1 MKQRTYIAIDLKS
14 FFASVE
20 CVERGLD
27 ALSAHPVA
35 VDAARTELAAQ
46 NLIAKVVQQVSGEP
60 DGTVLSQS
68 PVGGTQ
74 VKMNTPV
81 TLYVSTGITQEQID
95 AAAQQAAEQAEAADV
110 ADEAKKAADDK
121 KSKPVKLT
129 KEEIEKLTQ
138 QRQAEEKKRVS
149 KLARLYNEM
158 KPEEAAKIM
167 ENMESDIVIAIF
179 QRMDESQVSQIMANF
194 DAGKAA
200 SISKLMYVGVPK
212 RVQQVTVDNQAQ
224 QQMQ

>member
-1 MKQRTYIAIDLKS
+1 MMANTDEKGVAPSRRKLLLKRAGMGLLLVVLVIGG
-14 FFASVE
+14 FFLGIYLQILDGDE
-20 CVERGLD
+20 MNKKLGLYD
-27 ALSAHPVA
+27 MPIIGQYFVRPTPEDGSTVPDSAA
-35 VDAARTELAAQ
+35 EK
-46 NLIAKVVQQVSGEP
+46 AK
-60 DGTVLSQS
+60 
-68 PVGGTQ
+68 
-74 VKMNTPV
+74 
-81 TLYVSTGITQEQID
+81 QEQ
-95 AAAQQAAEQAEAADV
+95 AQ
-110 ADEAKKAADDK
+110 AKKAADDK

-224 QQMQ
+224 QSQMQ

>member
-1 MKQRTYIAIDLKS
+1 MMANTGEKGVAPSRRKVLLKRAGMGLLLVVLVIGG
-14 FFASVE
+14 FFLGIYLQILDGDE
-20 CVERGLD
+20 MNKKLGLYD
-27 ALSAHPVA
+27 MPIIGQYFVRPTPEDGSTVPDSAA
-35 VDAARTELAAQ
+35 EK
-46 NLIAKVVQQVSGEP
+46 AK
-60 DGTVLSQS
+60 
-68 PVGGTQ
+68 
-74 VKMNTPV
+74 
-81 TLYVSTGITQEQID
+81 QEQ
-95 AAAQQAAEQAEAADV
+95 EKS
-110 ADEAKKAADDK
+110 KKAADDK

-158 KPEEAAKIM
+158 KPEDAAKIM

-194 DAGKAA
+194 DTGKAA

>member
-1 MKQRTYIAIDLKS
+1 MANTEAVPSRKRILLKR
-14 FFASVE
+14 AGM
-20 CVERGLD
+20 GL
-27 ALSAHPVA
+27 L
-35 VDAARTELAAQ
+35 L
-46 NLIAKVVQQVSGEP
+46 VVLV
-60 DGTVLSQS
+60 
-68 PVGGTQ
+68 VGGFFLGIYLKILDGDEMNK
-74 VKMNTPV
+74 KMGLYDMPIIGQYFVRPTPEDG
-81 TLYVSTGITQEQID
+81 STVPD
-95 AAAQQAAEQAEAADV
+95 SASEQAKLEQ
-110 ADEAKKAADDK
+110 ERAKKAAEDK

-179 QRMDESQVSQIMANF
+179 QRMDESQVSQIMASF

-212 RVQQVTVDNQAQ
+212 RVQQVTVDGQLP

>member
-1 MKQRTYIAIDLKS
+1 MLLKRAGMGLLLVVLVIGG
-14 FFASVE
+14 FFLGIYLKIFDGDEMNKKMGLYDMPIIGQYFVRPTPEDGSTVPDSVAE
-20 CVERGLD
+20 K
-27 ALSAHPVA
+27 
-35 VDAARTELAAQ
+35 
-46 NLIAKVVQQVSGEP
+46 AK
-60 DGTVLSQS
+60 
-68 PVGGTQ
+68 
-74 VKMNTPV
+74 
-81 TLYVSTGITQEQID
+81 QEQ
-95 AAAQQAAEQAEAADV
+95 AQ
-110 ADEAKKAADDK
+110 AKKAADDK

-129 KEEIEKLTQ
+129 KEEVEKLTQ

-194 DAGKAA
+194 DTGKAA

>member
-1 MKQRTYIAIDLKS
+1 MMANTGEKGVAPSRRKVLLKRAGMGLLLVALVIGG
-14 FFASVE
+14 FFLGIYLKILDGDE
-20 CVERGLD
+20 MNKKLGLYD
-27 ALSAHPVA
+27 MPIIGQYFVRPTPEDGSTVPDSAA
-35 VDAARTELAAQ
+35 EK
-46 NLIAKVVQQVSGEP
+46 AK
-60 DGTVLSQS
+60 
-68 PVGGTQ
+68 
-74 VKMNTPV
+74 
-81 TLYVSTGITQEQID
+81 QEQ
-95 AAAQQAAEQAEAADV
+95 EKS
-110 ADEAKKAADDK
+110 KKAADDK

-158 KPEEAAKIM
+158 KPEDAAKIM

-194 DAGKAA
+194 DTGKAA

>member
-1 MKQRTYIAIDLKS
+1 MMANTGENGVAPSRRKVLLKRAGMGLLLVVLVIGG
-14 FFASVE
+14 FFLGIYLQILDGDE
-20 CVERGLD
+20 MNKKLGLYD
-27 ALSAHPVA
+27 MPIIGQYFVRPTPEDGSTVPDSAA
-35 VDAARTELAAQ
+35 EK
-46 NLIAKVVQQVSGEP
+46 AK
-60 DGTVLSQS
+60 
-68 PVGGTQ
+68 
-74 VKMNTPV
+74 
-81 TLYVSTGITQEQID
+81 QEQ
-95 AAAQQAAEQAEAADV
+95 AQ
-110 ADEAKKAADDK
+110 AKKAADDK

-138 QRQAEEKKRVS
+138 QRQAEVKKRVS

-212 RVQQVTVDNQAQ
+212 RVQQVTVDNQEQ

>member
-1 MKQRTYIAIDLKS
+1 MMANTGEKGVAPSRRKMLLKRAGMGLLLVALVIGG
-14 FFASVE
+14 FFLGIYLKILDGDE
-20 CVERGLD
+20 MNKKMGLYD
-27 ALSAHPVA
+27 MPLIGQYFVRPTPEDGSTVPDSAA
-35 VDAARTELAAQ
+35 EK
-46 NLIAKVVQQVSGEP
+46 AK
-60 DGTVLSQS
+60 
-68 PVGGTQ
+68 
-74 VKMNTPV
+74 
-81 TLYVSTGITQEQID
+81 QEQ
-95 AAAQQAAEQAEAADV
+95 AQ
-110 ADEAKKAADDK
+110 AKKAADDK

-224 QQMQ
+224 QQVQ

>member
-1 MKQRTYIAIDLKS
+1 MMANTDEKGVAPSRRKVLLKRAGMGLLLVVLVIGG
-14 FFASVE
+14 FFLGIYLKILDGDE
-20 CVERGLD
+20 MNKKLGLYD
-27 ALSAHPVA
+27 MPIIGQYFVRPTPEDGSTVPDSAA
-35 VDAARTELAAQ
+35 EK
-46 NLIAKVVQQVSGEP
+46 AK
-60 DGTVLSQS
+60 
-68 PVGGTQ
+68 
-74 VKMNTPV
+74 
-81 TLYVSTGITQEQID
+81 QEQ
-95 AAAQQAAEQAEAADV
+95 EKS
-110 ADEAKKAADDK
+110 KKAADDK

-194 DAGKAA
+194 DTGKAA

>member
-1 MKQRTYIAIDLKS
+1 MMANTGENGVAPSRRKVLLKRAGMGLLLVALVIGG
-14 FFASVE
+14 FFLGIYLKILDGDE
-20 CVERGLD
+20 MNKKLGLYD
-27 ALSAHPVA
+27 MPIIGQYFVRPTPEDGSTVPDSAA
-35 VDAARTELAAQ
+35 EK
-46 NLIAKVVQQVSGEP
+46 AK
-60 DGTVLSQS
+60 
-68 PVGGTQ
+68 
-74 VKMNTPV
+74 
-81 TLYVSTGITQEQID
+81 QEQ
-95 AAAQQAAEQAEAADV
+95 AQ
-110 ADEAKKAADDK
+110 AKKAADDK

-194 DAGKAA
+194 DTGKAA

>member
-1 MKQRTYIAIDLKS
+1 MMANTGENGVAPSRRKVLLKRAGMGLLLVALVIGG
-14 FFASVE
+14 FFLGIYLQILDGDE
-20 CVERGLD
+20 MNKKLGLYD
-27 ALSAHPVA
+27 MPIIGQYFVRPTPEDGSTVPDSAA
-35 VDAARTELAAQ
+35 EK
-46 NLIAKVVQQVSGEP
+46 AK
-60 DGTVLSQS
+60 
-68 PVGGTQ
+68 
-74 VKMNTPV
+74 
-81 TLYVSTGITQEQID
+81 QEQ
-95 AAAQQAAEQAEAADV
+95 AQ
-110 ADEAKKAADDK
+110 AKKAADDK

-167 ENMESDIVIAIF
+167 ENMESDIVIAIL

>member
-1 MKQRTYIAIDLKS
+1 MMANTGENGVAPSRRKVLLKRAGMGLLLVVLVIGG
-14 FFASVE
+14 FFLGIYLQILDGDE
-20 CVERGLD
+20 MNKKLGLYD
-27 ALSAHPVA
+27 MPIIGQYFVRPTPEDGSTVPDSAA
-35 VDAARTELAAQ
+35 EK
-46 NLIAKVVQQVSGEP
+46 AK
-60 DGTVLSQS
+60 
-68 PVGGTQ
+68 
-74 VKMNTPV
+74 
-81 TLYVSTGITQEQID
+81 QEQ
-95 AAAQQAAEQAEAADV
+95 AQ
-110 ADEAKKAADDK
+110 AKKAADDK

>member
-1 MKQRTYIAIDLKS
+1 MMANAEEK
-14 FFASVE
+14 
-20 CVERGLD
+20 G
-27 ALSAHPVA
+27 
-35 VDAARTELAAQ
+35 AAPSRR
-46 NLIAKVVQQVSGEP
+46 
-60 DGTVLSQS
+60 TVLLKRAGMGLLL
-68 PVGGTQ
+68 VVLVIGGFFLGIYL
-74 VKMNTPV
+74 KILDGDEMNKKLGLYDMPIIGQYFVRPTPEDG
-81 TLYVSTGITQEQID
+81 STVPDSAAEKAKQEQ
-95 AAAQQAAEQAEAADV
+95 EKS
-110 ADEAKKAADDK
+110 KKAADDK

-194 DAGKAA
+194 DTGKAA

>member
-1 MKQRTYIAIDLKS
+1 MMANTGENGVAPSRRKVLLKRAGMGLLLVVLVIGG
-14 FFASVE
+14 FFLGIYLQILDGDE
-20 CVERGLD
+20 MNKKLGLYD
-27 ALSAHPVA
+27 MPIIGQYFVRPTPEDGSTVPDSAA
-35 VDAARTELAAQ
+35 EK
-46 NLIAKVVQQVSGEP
+46 AK
-60 DGTVLSQS
+60 
-68 PVGGTQ
+68 
-74 VKMNTPV
+74 
-81 TLYVSTGITQEQID
+81 QEQ
-95 AAAQQAAEQAEAADV
+95 AQ
-110 ADEAKKAADDK
+110 AKKAADDK

-129 KEEIEKLTQ
+129 KEKIEKLTQ

-158 KPEEAAKIM
+158 KPEDAAKIM
-167 ENMESDIVIAIF
+167 ENMESDIVITIF

>member
-1 MKQRTYIAIDLKS
+1 MMANTGENGVAPSRRKVLLKR
-14 FFASVE
+14 AGM
-20 CVERGLD
+20 GLLLVVLVIGGVFLGIYLQILD
-27 ALSAHPVA
+27 GDEMNKKLGLYDMPIIGQYFVRPTPEDGSTVPDSAA
-35 VDAARTELAAQ
+35 EK
-46 NLIAKVVQQVSGEP
+46 AK
-60 DGTVLSQS
+60 
-68 PVGGTQ
+68 
-74 VKMNTPV
+74 
-81 TLYVSTGITQEQID
+81 QEQ
-95 AAAQQAAEQAEAADV
+95 AQ
-110 ADEAKKAADDK
+110 AKKAADDK

-129 KEEIEKLTQ
+129 KEKIEKLTQ

-158 KPEEAAKIM
+158 KPEDAAKIM

-194 DAGKAA
+194 DTGKAA

>member
-1 MKQRTYIAIDLKS
+1 MANTGENGVAPSRRKVLLKR
-14 FFASVE
+14 AGI
-20 CVERGLD
+20 GL
-27 ALSAHPVA
+27 L
-35 VDAARTELAAQ
+35 L
-46 NLIAKVVQQVSGEP
+46 
-60 DGTVLSQS
+60 
-68 PVGGTQ
+68 
-74 VKMNTPV
+74 V
-81 TLYVSTGITQEQID
+81 TLVIGGFFLGIYLKILDGDEMNKKLGLYDMPIIGQYFVRPTPEDGSTVPDSAAEKAKQEQ
-95 AAAQQAAEQAEAADV
+95 AQ
-110 ADEAKKAADDK
+110 AKKAADDK

-158 KPEEAAKIM
+158 KPEDAAKIM

-194 DAGKAA
+194 DTGKAA

>member
-1 MKQRTYIAIDLKS
+1 MLLKRAGMGLLLVVLVIGG
-14 FFASVE
+14 FFLGIYLKILDGDE
-20 CVERGLD
+20 MNKKLGLYD
-27 ALSAHPVA
+27 MPIIGQYFVRPTPEDGSTVPDSAA
-35 VDAARTELAAQ
+35 EK
-46 NLIAKVVQQVSGEP
+46 AK
-60 DGTVLSQS
+60 
-68 PVGGTQ
+68 
-74 VKMNTPV
+74 
-81 TLYVSTGITQEQID
+81 QEQ
-95 AAAQQAAEQAEAADV
+95 AQ
-110 ADEAKKAADDK
+110 AKKAADDK

-129 KEEIEKLTQ
+129 KEEIEKLTK

-158 KPEEAAKIM
+158 KPEDAAKIM

-194 DAGKAA
+194 DTGKAA

>member
-1 MKQRTYIAIDLKS
+1 MMANTGEKGVAPSRRKVLLKRAGMGLLLVALVIGG
-14 FFASVE
+14 FFLGIYLKILDGDE
-20 CVERGLD
+20 MNKKLGLYD
-27 ALSAHPVA
+27 MPIIGQYFVRPTPEDGSTVPDSAA
-35 VDAARTELAAQ
+35 EK
-46 NLIAKVVQQVSGEP
+46 AK
-60 DGTVLSQS
+60 
-68 PVGGTQ
+68 
-74 VKMNTPV
+74 
-81 TLYVSTGITQEQID
+81 QEQ
-95 AAAQQAAEQAEAADV
+95 AQ
-110 ADEAKKAADDK
+110 AKKAADDK

-179 QRMDESQVSQIMANF
+179 QRMDESQVSQLMANF

-224 QQMQ
+224 EQMQ

>member
-1 MKQRTYIAIDLKS
+1 MMANTGEKGVAPSRRKVLLKRAGMGLLLVALVIGG
-14 FFASVE
+14 FFLGIYLQILDGDE
-20 CVERGLD
+20 MNKKLGLYD
-27 ALSAHPVA
+27 MPIIGQYFVRPTPEDGSTVPDSAA
-35 VDAARTELAAQ
+35 EK
-46 NLIAKVVQQVSGEP
+46 AK
-60 DGTVLSQS
+60 
-68 PVGGTQ
+68 
-74 VKMNTPV
+74 
-81 TLYVSTGITQEQID
+81 QEQ
-95 AAAQQAAEQAEAADV
+95 AQ
-110 ADEAKKAADDK
+110 AKKAADDK

-194 DAGKAA
+194 DTGKAA

>member
-1 MKQRTYIAIDLKS
+1 MMANTGENGVAPSRRKVLLKR
-14 FFASVE
+14 AGM
-20 CVERGLD
+20 GL
-27 ALSAHPVA
+27 L
-35 VDAARTELAAQ
+35 L
-46 NLIAKVVQQVSGEP
+46 
-60 DGTVLSQS
+60 
-68 PVGGTQ
+68 
-74 VKMNTPV
+74 V
-81 TLYVSTGITQEQID
+81 TLVIGGFFLGIYLKILDGDEMNKKLGLYDMPIIGQYFVRPTPEDGSTVPDSAAEKAKQEQ
-95 AAAQQAAEQAEAADV
+95 AQ
-110 ADEAKKAADDK
+110 AKKAADDK

>member
-1 MKQRTYIAIDLKS
+1 MVNTGEKGVAPSRRKVLLKRAGMGLLLVVLVIGG
-14 FFASVE
+14 FFLGIYLQILDGDE
-20 CVERGLD
+20 MNKKLGLYD
-27 ALSAHPVA
+27 MPIIGQYFVRPTPEDGSTVPDSAA
-35 VDAARTELAAQ
+35 EK
-46 NLIAKVVQQVSGEP
+46 AK
-60 DGTVLSQS
+60 
-68 PVGGTQ
+68 
-74 VKMNTPV
+74 
-81 TLYVSTGITQEQID
+81 QEQ
-95 AAAQQAAEQAEAADV
+95 AQ
-110 ADEAKKAADDK
+110 AKKAADDK

>member
-1 MKQRTYIAIDLKS
+1 MMANTDEKGVAPSRRKVLLKR
-14 FFASVE
+14 AGM
-20 CVERGLD
+20 GL
-27 ALSAHPVA
+27 L
-35 VDAARTELAAQ
+35 L
-46 NLIAKVVQQVSGEP
+46 
-60 DGTVLSQS
+60 
-68 PVGGTQ
+68 
-74 VKMNTPV
+74 V
-81 TLYVSTGITQEQID
+81 TLVIGGFFLGIYLKILDGDEMNKKLGLYDMPIIGQYFVRPTPEDGSTVPDSAAEKAKQEQ
-95 AAAQQAAEQAEAADV
+95 AQ
-110 ADEAKKAADDK
+110 AKKAADDK

-194 DAGKAA
+194 NAGKAA

>member
-1 MKQRTYIAIDLKS
+1 MANTGEKGVAPSRRKVLLKRAGMGLLLVALVIGG
-14 FFASVE
+14 FFLGIYLKILDGDE
-20 CVERGLD
+20 MNKKLGLYD
-27 ALSAHPVA
+27 MPLIGQYFVRPTPEDGSTVPDSAA
-35 VDAARTELAAQ
+35 EK
-46 NLIAKVVQQVSGEP
+46 AK
-60 DGTVLSQS
+60 
-68 PVGGTQ
+68 
-74 VKMNTPV
+74 
-81 TLYVSTGITQEQID
+81 QEQ
-95 AAAQQAAEQAEAADV
+95 AQ
-110 ADEAKKAADDK
+110 AKKAADDK

>member
-1 MKQRTYIAIDLKS
+1 MMANTGEKGVAPSRRKVLLKRAGMGLLLVALVIGG
-14 FFASVE
+14 FFLGIYLKILDGDE
-20 CVERGLD
+20 MNKKLGLYD
-27 ALSAHPVA
+27 MPIIGQYFVRPTPEDGSTVPDSAA
-35 VDAARTELAAQ
+35 EK
-46 NLIAKVVQQVSGEP
+46 AK
-60 DGTVLSQS
+60 
-68 PVGGTQ
+68 
-74 VKMNTPV
+74 
-81 TLYVSTGITQEQID
+81 QEQ
-95 AAAQQAAEQAEAADV
+95 EKS
-110 ADEAKKAADDK
+110 KKAADDK

-194 DAGKAA
+194 DTGKAA

>member
-1 MKQRTYIAIDLKS
+1 MMANTDEKGVAPSRRKVLLKR
-14 FFASVE
+14 AGM
-20 CVERGLD
+20 GL
-27 ALSAHPVA
+27 L
-35 VDAARTELAAQ
+35 L
-46 NLIAKVVQQVSGEP
+46 
-60 DGTVLSQS
+60 
-68 PVGGTQ
+68 
-74 VKMNTPV
+74 V
-81 TLYVSTGITQEQID
+81 TLVIGGFFLGIYLKILDDDEMNKKLGLYDMPIIGQYFVRPTPEDGSTVPDSAAEKAKQEQ
-95 AAAQQAAEQAEAADV
+95 AQ
-110 ADEAKKAADDK
+110 AKKAADDK

>member
-1 MKQRTYIAIDLKS
+1 MANKEAVPSRKKILLKRAGMGLLLVVLVIGG
-14 FFASVE
+14 FFLGIYLKILDGDE
-20 CVERGLD
+20 MNKKLGLYD
-27 ALSAHPVA
+27 MPIIGQYFVRPTPEDGSTVPDSAA
-35 VDAARTELAAQ
+35 EK
-46 NLIAKVVQQVSGEP
+46 AK
-60 DGTVLSQS
+60 
-68 PVGGTQ
+68 
-74 VKMNTPV
+74 
-81 TLYVSTGITQEQID
+81 QEQ
-95 AAAQQAAEQAEAADV
+95 AQ
-110 ADEAKKAADDK
+110 AKKAADDK

-179 QRMDESQVSQIMANF
+179 QRMDESQVSQILANF
-194 DAGKAA
+194 DTGKAA

-212 RVQQVTVDNQAQ
+212 RVQQVTVDNQVQ

>member
-1 MKQRTYIAIDLKS
+1 MANTEAVPSRKRILLKR
-14 FFASVE
+14 AGM
-20 CVERGLD
+20 GL
-27 ALSAHPVA
+27 L
-35 VDAARTELAAQ
+35 L
-46 NLIAKVVQQVSGEP
+46 VVLV
-60 DGTVLSQS
+60 
-68 PVGGTQ
+68 VGGFFLGIYL
-74 VKMNTPV
+74 KILDGDEMNKKLGLYDMPIIGQYFVRPTPEDG
-81 TLYVSTGITQEQID
+81 STVPD
-95 AAAQQAAEQAEAADV
+95 SASEQAKLEQ
-110 ADEAKKAADDK
+110 ERAKKAAEDK

-179 QRMDESQVSQIMANF
+179 QRMDESQVSQIMASF

-212 RVQQVTVDNQAQ
+212 RVQQVTVDGQLP

>member
-1 MKQRTYIAIDLKS
+1 MMANTGEKGVAPSRRKELLKRAGMGLLLVALVIGG
-14 FFASVE
+14 FFLGIYLKILDGDE
-20 CVERGLD
+20 MNKKLGLYD
-27 ALSAHPVA
+27 MPIIGQYFVRPTPEDGSTVPDSAA
-35 VDAARTELAAQ
+35 EK
-46 NLIAKVVQQVSGEP
+46 AK
-60 DGTVLSQS
+60 
-68 PVGGTQ
+68 
-74 VKMNTPV
+74 
-81 TLYVSTGITQEQID
+81 QEQ
-95 AAAQQAAEQAEAADV
+95 AQ
-110 ADEAKKAADDK
+110 AKKAADDK

>member
-1 MKQRTYIAIDLKS
+1 MANTEAVPSRKRILLKR
-14 FFASVE
+14 AGM
-20 CVERGLD
+20 GL
-27 ALSAHPVA
+27 L
-35 VDAARTELAAQ
+35 L
-46 NLIAKVVQQVSGEP
+46 VVLV
-60 DGTVLSQS
+60 
-68 PVGGTQ
+68 VGGFFLGIYL
-74 VKMNTPV
+74 KILDGDEMNKKLGLYDMPIIGQYFVRPTPEDG
-81 TLYVSTGITQEQID
+81 STVPDSAAEKAKQEQ
-95 AAAQQAAEQAEAADV
+95 AQ
-110 ADEAKKAADDK
+110 AKKAADDK

>member
-1 MKQRTYIAIDLKS
+1 MMANTGENGVAPSRRKVLLKRAGMGLLLVVLVIGG
-14 FFASVE
+14 FFLGIYLQILDGDE
-20 CVERGLD
+20 MNKKLGLYD
-27 ALSAHPVA
+27 MPIIGQYFVRPTPEDGSTVPDSAA
-35 VDAARTELAAQ
+35 EK
-46 NLIAKVVQQVSGEP
+46 AK
-60 DGTVLSQS
+60 
-68 PVGGTQ
+68 
-74 VKMNTPV
+74 
-81 TLYVSTGITQEQID
+81 QEQ
-95 AAAQQAAEQAEAADV
+95 EKS
-110 ADEAKKAADDK
+110 KKAADDK

-158 KPEEAAKIM
+158 KPEDAAKIM

-194 DAGKAA
+194 DTGKAA

>member
-1 MKQRTYIAIDLKS
+1 MANTEAVPSRKRILLKR
-14 FFASVE
+14 AGM
-20 CVERGLD
+20 GL
-27 ALSAHPVA
+27 L
-35 VDAARTELAAQ
+35 L
-46 NLIAKVVQQVSGEP
+46 VVLV
-60 DGTVLSQS
+60 
-68 PVGGTQ
+68 VGGFFLGIYL
-74 VKMNTPV
+74 KILDGDEMNKKLGLYDMPIIGQYFVRPTPEDG
-81 TLYVSTGITQEQID
+81 STVPD
-95 AAAQQAAEQAEAADV
+95 SASEQAKLEQ
-110 ADEAKKAADDK
+110 ERAKKAAEEK

-179 QRMDESQVSQIMANF
+179 QRMDESQVSQIMASF

-212 RVQQVTVDNQAQ
+212 RVQQVTVDGQLP

>member
-1 MKQRTYIAIDLKS
+1 MLLKRAGMGLLLVVLVIGG
-14 FFASVE
+14 FFLGIYLQILDGDEMNKKLGLYDMPIIGQYFVRPTPEDGSTVPDSAS
-20 CVERGLD
+20 
-27 ALSAHPVA
+27 
-35 VDAARTELAAQ
+35 
-46 NLIAKVVQQVSGEP
+46 
-60 DGTVLSQS
+60 
-68 PVGGTQ
+68 
-74 VKMNTPV
+74 
-81 TLYVSTGITQEQID
+81 
-95 AAAQQAAEQAEAADV
+95 EQAKLEQ
-110 ADEAKKAADDK
+110 ERAKKAAEDK

-179 QRMDESQVSQIMANF
+179 QRMDESQVSQIMASF

-212 RVQQVTVDNQAQ
+212 RVQQVTVDGQLP

>member
-1 MKQRTYIAIDLKS
+1 MLLKRAGMGLLLVALVIGG
-14 FFASVE
+14 FFLGIYLKILDGDE
-20 CVERGLD
+20 MNKKLGLYD
-27 ALSAHPVA
+27 MPIIGQYFVRPTPEDGSTVPDSAA
-35 VDAARTELAAQ
+35 EK
-46 NLIAKVVQQVSGEP
+46 AK
-60 DGTVLSQS
+60 
-68 PVGGTQ
+68 
-74 VKMNTPV
+74 
-81 TLYVSTGITQEQID
+81 QEQ
-95 AAAQQAAEQAEAADV
+95 EKS
-110 ADEAKKAADDK
+110 KKAADDK

-158 KPEEAAKIM
+158 KPEDAAKIM

-194 DAGKAA
+194 DTGKAA
-200 SISKLMYVGVPK
+200 SISTLMYVGVPK

>member
-1 MKQRTYIAIDLKS
+1 MMANTGEKGVAPSRRKVLLKRAGMGLLLVALVIGG
-14 FFASVE
+14 FFLGIYLKILDGDE
-20 CVERGLD
+20 MNKKLGLYD
-27 ALSAHPVA
+27 MPLIGQYFVRPTPEDGSTVPDSAA
-35 VDAARTELAAQ
+35 EK
-46 NLIAKVVQQVSGEP
+46 AK
-60 DGTVLSQS
+60 
-68 PVGGTQ
+68 
-74 VKMNTPV
+74 
-81 TLYVSTGITQEQID
+81 QEQ
-95 AAAQQAAEQAEAADV
+95 AQ
-110 ADEAKKAADDK
+110 AKKAADDK

>member
-1 MKQRTYIAIDLKS
+1 MMANTGENGVAPSRRKVLLKRAGMGLLLVVLVIGG
-14 FFASVE
+14 FFLGIYLKILDGDE
-20 CVERGLD
+20 MNKKLGLYD
-27 ALSAHPVA
+27 MPIIGQYFVRPTPEDGSTVPDSAA
-35 VDAARTELAAQ
+35 EK
-46 NLIAKVVQQVSGEP
+46 AK
-60 DGTVLSQS
+60 
-68 PVGGTQ
+68 
-74 VKMNTPV
+74 
-81 TLYVSTGITQEQID
+81 QEQ
-95 AAAQQAAEQAEAADV
+95 AQ
-110 ADEAKKAADDK
+110 AKKAADDK

-158 KPEEAAKIM
+158 KPEDAAKIM

-194 DAGKAA
+194 DTGKAA

-212 RVQQVTVDNQAQ
+212 RVQRVAVDNQAQ

>member
-1 MKQRTYIAIDLKS
+1 MMANTGEKGAAPSRRKVLLKRAGMGLLLVVLVIGG
-14 FFASVE
+14 FFLGIYLQILDGDE
-20 CVERGLD
+20 MNKKLGLYD
-27 ALSAHPVA
+27 MPIIGQYFVRPTPEDGSTVPDSAA
-35 VDAARTELAAQ
+35 EK
-46 NLIAKVVQQVSGEP
+46 AK
-60 DGTVLSQS
+60 
-68 PVGGTQ
+68 
-74 VKMNTPV
+74 
-81 TLYVSTGITQEQID
+81 QEQ
-95 AAAQQAAEQAEAADV
+95 EKS
-110 ADEAKKAADDK
+110 KKAADDK

-158 KPEEAAKIM
+158 KPEDAAKIM

-194 DAGKAA
+194 DTGKAA

>member
-1 MKQRTYIAIDLKS
+1 MANTEAVPSRKRILLKR
-14 FFASVE
+14 AGM
-20 CVERGLD
+20 GL
-27 ALSAHPVA
+27 L
-35 VDAARTELAAQ
+35 L
-46 NLIAKVVQQVSGEP
+46 VVLV
-60 DGTVLSQS
+60 
-68 PVGGTQ
+68 VGGFFLGIYL
-74 VKMNTPV
+74 KILDGDEMNKKLGLYDMPIIGQYFVRPTPEDG
-81 TLYVSTGITQEQID
+81 STVPD
-95 AAAQQAAEQAEAADV
+95 SASEQAKLEQ
-110 ADEAKKAADDK
+110 ERAKKAAEDK

-179 QRMDESQVSQIMANF
+179 QRMDESQVSQIMASF

>member
-1 MKQRTYIAIDLKS
+1 MANTEAVPSRKRILLKR
-14 FFASVE
+14 AGM
-20 CVERGLD
+20 GL
-27 ALSAHPVA
+27 L
-35 VDAARTELAAQ
+35 L
-46 NLIAKVVQQVSGEP
+46 VVLV
-60 DGTVLSQS
+60 
-68 PVGGTQ
+68 VGGFFLGIYL
-74 VKMNTPV
+74 KILDGDEMNKKLGLYDMPIIGQYFVRPTPEDG
-81 TLYVSTGITQEQID
+81 STVPD
-95 AAAQQAAEQAEAADV
+95 SASEQAKLEQ
-110 ADEAKKAADDK
+110 ERAKKAAEDK

-179 QRMDESQVSQIMANF
+179 QRMDESQVSQIMASF

-212 RVQQVTVDNQAQ
+212 RVQQVTVDGQLPP
-224 QQMQ
+224 QMQ